1 MQQTCP
7 GYPNLKSFFIIQNGP
22 WHQIWANNHLV
33 TYHALT
39 LSPFNLKDTF
49 MLQTQFNWLVY
60 TPQVPS
66 FFSFIWQGCLRKT
79 GVEQTRKIPKAPS
92 FSNNCIRKLFR
103 SDINLMNWTSMMNLM
118 WKIISFSSWKL
129 SKGKQGQLE
138 MTNIYQWV
146 LSHKILSAEFL
157 LQLNQLDS
165 SWRINWTHL
174 DLTSC
179 GIRTGR

>member
-1 MQQTCP
+1 MTSNLGQQSLSNVSCLDFITIQSKRHI
-7 GYPNLKSFFIIQNGP
+7 YAPNSVQLIGIHS
-22 WHQIWANNHLV
+22 
-33 TYHALT
+33 T
-39 LSPFNLKDTF
+39 S
-49 MLQTQFNWLVY
+49 TQFFLLHLTRLLEEDRSW
-60 TPQVPS
+60 T
-66 FFSFIWQGCLRKT
+66 
-79 GVEQTRKIPKAPS
+79 TRKIPKAPS

-103 SDINLMNWTSMMNLM
+103 SDINMMNYTSMMNLL

-157 LQLNQLDS
+157 LQLNQVDS